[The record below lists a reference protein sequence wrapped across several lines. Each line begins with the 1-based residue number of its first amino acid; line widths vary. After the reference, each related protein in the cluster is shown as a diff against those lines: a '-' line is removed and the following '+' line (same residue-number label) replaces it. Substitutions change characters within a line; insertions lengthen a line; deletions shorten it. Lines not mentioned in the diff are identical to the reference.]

1 MKKILVVALT
11 LVQWIGCKK
20 SEDSPVAPTS
30 KMILAMNFSGL
41 QPLAGGFH
49 YEGWAMVNNQPL
61 PTGKFNIDAQNS
73 LTTLSGQ
80 VITNGEFN
88 VGFDIGSASAIIIT
102 IEPAGDNDIIP
113 AATKYLGGNVSNGAA
128 TLTIAH
134 AAALGTDFTS
144 AAGKYILATPTDTVS
159 SNERS
164 GVWFLQLPGATA
176 GLSVPNLPAGWKYE
190 GWAVANQPLTTG
202 KFSSSNSS
210 DQAAPYSGPN
220 PGPPFPGED
229 FLLNAPGGLTFPL
242 DLAGKTIVL
251 SVEPDPDDSPNPFTL
266 KPLAHQVPANAQD
279 HVTFT
284 MLNQATS
291 TSPTGTANIR

>member
-1 MKKILVVALT
+1 MKKILIVALPFV
-11 LVQWIGCKK
+11 LWMGCKK

-41 QPLAGGFH
+41 QPLASGLH

-61 PTGKFNIDAQNS
+61 STGKFNIDAQNR
-73 LTTLSGQ
+73 LVTLSGQ
-80 VITNGEFN
+80 VITNGEFSVAVN
-88 VGFDIGSASAIIIT
+88 IASASAIIIT

-113 AATKYLGGNVSNGAA
+113 AATKYLGGNVSNSAA
-128 TLTIAH
+128 SLTIAH
-134 AAALGTDFTS
+134 ATALGTDFTS
-144 AAGKYILATPTDTVS
+144 ATGKYILATPTDTIS

-164 GVWFLQLPGATA
+164 GVWFLQLPGGTA
-176 GLSVPNLPAGWKYE
+176 GLSVPTLPAGWKYE
-190 GWAVANQPLTTG
+190 GWVVATQPLTTG
-202 KFSSSNSS
+202 KFTLSNSA
-210 DQAAPYSGPN
+210 DQAAPYSGTN

-229 FLLNAPGGLTFPL
+229 YLRNAPSGVTFPL

-266 KPLAHQVPANAQD
+266 KPLSHQVPANAQD

-284 MLNQATS
+284 MLNQAAATN
-291 TSPTGTANIR
+291 PTGTATIK